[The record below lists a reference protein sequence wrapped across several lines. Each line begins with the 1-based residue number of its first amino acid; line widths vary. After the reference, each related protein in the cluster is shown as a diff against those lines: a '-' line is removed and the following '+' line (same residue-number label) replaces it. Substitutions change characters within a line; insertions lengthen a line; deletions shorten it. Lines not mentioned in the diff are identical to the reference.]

1 MPRFFRRLA
10 LLLALWLPLAAQA
23 APRIATSDW
32 SVAETLTAMQLPP
45 ISVGDKRAYQFWV
58 KQPSLPERTRDAGL
72 RFQPNLERLYQLKP
86 DRFIQSSWFAHLKP
100 QFEQIAPVSELDF
113 ADDKGTRFELTVAAT
128 RTLGKMVGAE
138 AAAEQLIRSSQQRLN
153 QARTV
158 VAPYRNR
165 PLAVVQFVDS
175 RHLRIYGE
183 SSLYHAVMTQLGL
196 QNAWRGESNAWG
208 FANIPLTRLAQ
219 LPPDTLLL
227 IVPPHP
233 PLVQHALQK
242 NAVWQRLP
250 FAQSANRRV
259 LDHSWSYGALPSM
272 THFADQLA
280 SRLPDTRERPW

>member
-113 ADDKGTRFELTVAAT
+113 ADDKGTRFEHTVAAT

-183 SSLYHAVMTQLGL
+183 SSLYHAVMAQLGL

-250 FAQSANRRV
+250 FAQSTNRRV

-280 SRLPDTRERPW
+280 NRLPDTRERPW

>member
-23 APRIATSDW
+23 VPRIATSDW

-113 ADDKGTRFELTVAAT
+113 ADDKGTRFELTVTAT

-153 QARTV
+153 QARTA

-280 SRLPDTRERPW
+280 NRLPDTRERPW

>member
-113 ADDKGTRFELTVAAT
+113 ADDKGTRFELTVTAT

-153 QARTV
+153 QARTA

>member
-113 ADDKGTRFELTVAAT
+113 ADDKGTRFELTVTAT

-153 QARTV
+153 QARTA

-183 SSLYHAVMTQLGL
+183 SSLYHAVMIQLGL

-280 SRLPDTRERPW
+280 NRLPDTRERPW

>member
-1 MPRFFRRLA
+1 MPRFPRRLA

-113 ADDKGTRFELTVAAT
+113 ADDKGTRFEHTVAAT
-128 RTLGKMVGAE
+128 RTLGQMVGAE

-153 QARTV
+153 QARTA

-183 SSLYHAVMTQLGL
+183 SSLYHAVMIQLGL

-233 PLVQHALQK
+233 PLLQHALQK

-280 SRLPDTRERPW
+280 NRLPDTQERPW

>member
-100 QFEQIAPVSELDF
+100 QFEQIAPVCELDF

-280 SRLPDTRERPW
+280 NRLPDTRERPW

>member
-1 MPRFFRRLA
+1 MPRFFRHLA
-10 LLLALWLPLAAQA
+10 LLLALWLPLAAQT

>member
-113 ADDKGTRFELTVAAT
+113 ADDKGTRFELTVTAT
-128 RTLGKMVGAE
+128 RTLGKMAE

-153 QARTV
+153 QARTA

-280 SRLPDTRERPW
+280 NRLPDTRERPW

>member
-113 ADDKGTRFELTVAAT
+113 ADDKGTRFEHTVAAT
-128 RTLGKMVGAE
+128 RALGKMVGAE

-153 QARTV
+153 QARHA

-183 SSLYHAVMTQLGL
+183 SSLYHAVMAQLGL

-219 LPPDTLLL
+219 LPPNTLLL

>member
-1 MPRFFRRLA
+1 MPHFFRRLA

-113 ADDKGTRFELTVAAT
+113 ADDKGTRFELTVTAT

-153 QARTV
+153 QARTA

-280 SRLPDTRERPW
+280 NRLPDTRERPW

>member
-1 MPRFFRRLA
+1 MPRFPRRLA

-113 ADDKGTRFELTVAAT
+113 ADDKGTRFEHIVVAT
-128 RTLGKMVGAE
+128 RTLGQMVGAE

-153 QARTV
+153 QARTA

-183 SSLYHAVMTQLGL
+183 SSLYHAVMIQLGL

-233 PLVQHALQK
+233 PLLQHALQK

-250 FAQSANRRV
+250 FAQSANHRV

-280 SRLPDTRERPW
+280 NRLPDTQERPW

>member
-113 ADDKGTRFELTVAAT
+113 ADDKGTRFELTVTAT

-153 QARTV
+153 QARTA

-175 RHLRIYGE
+175 HHLRIYGE

-280 SRLPDTRERPW
+280 NRLPDTRERPW

>member
-1 MPRFFRRLA
+1 MPRFFRHLILLA
-10 LLLALWLPLAAQA
+10 ALWLPFNAQA

-32 SVAETLTAMQLPP
+32 SVAETLTAMKLPP
-45 ISVGDKRAYQFWV
+45 IGVGDKRAYQFWV
-58 KQPSLPERTRDAGL
+58 SQPALPDQTLDAGL

-113 ADDKGTRFELTVAAT
+113 ADDKGIRFEHTVAAT

-138 AAAEQLIRSSQQRLN
+138 AAAEQLIRSSLQSLV
-153 QARTV
+153 QARHA
-158 VAPYRNR
+158 VAPYRSR
-165 PLAVVQFVDS
+165 PLAVVQFIDS

-183 SSLYHAVMTQLGL
+183 SSLYHAVMNQLGL

-219 LPPDTLLL
+219 LPPGTLLI

-233 PLVQHALQK
+233 PLLHSALQK
-242 NAVWQRLP
+242 NAIWQRLP

-259 LDHSWSYGALPSM
+259 LERSWSYGALPSM
-272 THFADQLA
+272 THFAGQLA
-280 SRLPDTRERPW
+280 EYLPKTQERPW

>member
-153 QARTV
+153 QARTA

-280 SRLPDTRERPW
+280 NRLPDTRERPW